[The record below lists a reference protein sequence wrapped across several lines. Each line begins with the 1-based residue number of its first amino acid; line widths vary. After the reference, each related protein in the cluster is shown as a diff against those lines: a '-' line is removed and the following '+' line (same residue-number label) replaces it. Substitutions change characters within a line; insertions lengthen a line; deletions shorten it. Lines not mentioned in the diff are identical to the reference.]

1 MSCDKK
7 TGRLYHVH
15 LQFGGSTFIF
25 SLLAFS
31 FVFPFVFAIEFVFV
45 FETDEAVAG
54 GGRLYIYNSE
64 DVLFPLE
71 NILKEIDMA
80 FVVEGVLLRMND
92 ISVKDIFVTHSIW
105 KNKPKFVTFPDV
117 TTEILKTEDQILDKS

>member
-25 SLLAFS
+25 NLLVFS
-31 FVFPFVFAIEFVFV
+31 FVFVFV
-45 FETDEAVAG
+45 FKTDEAVAG

>member
-54 GGRLYIYNSE
+54 GGSLYIYNSE

-71 NILKEIDMA
+71 NTLKEMDMP
-80 FVVEGVLLRMND
+80 FVLESVL
-92 ISVKDIFVTHSIW
+92 F
-105 KNKPKFVTFPDV
+105 KN
-117 TTEILKTEDQILDKS
+117 E

>member
-1 MSCDKK
+1 MRYDKK
-7 TGRLYHVH
+7 TGRLY
-15 LQFGGSTFIF
+15 TY
-25 SLLAFS
+25 SLVGVLLYFYCS
-31 FVFPFVFAIEFVFV
+31 SLVSLFVFVFAFSFVFV

-92 ISVKDIFVTHSIW
+92 ISMKDIFVTHSIW

>member
-25 SLLAFS
+25 NLLVFS
-31 FVFPFVFAIEFVFV
+31 FVFVFV
-45 FETDEAVAG
+45 FKTDEAVAG

-80 FVVEGVLLRMND
+80 FVVEGVL
-92 ISVKDIFVTHSIW
+92 F
-105 KNKPKFVTFPDV
+105 KN
-117 TTEILKTEDQILDKS
+117 E

>member
-1 MSCDKK
+1 MRYDKK
-7 TGRLYHVH
+7 TGRLY
-15 LQFGGSTFIF
+15 TY
-25 SLLAFS
+25 SLVGVLLYFYCS
-31 FVFPFVFAIEFVFV
+31 SLVSLFVFVFAFSFVFV

-80 FVVEGVLLRMND
+80 FVVEGVFFTN
-92 ISVKDIFVTHSIW
+92 
-105 KNKPKFVTFPDV
+105 
-117 TTEILKTEDQILDKS
+117 E

>member
-1 MSCDKK
+1 MRCAKK
-7 TGRLYHVH
+7 TGRLY
-15 LQFGGSTFIF
+15 T
-25 SLLAFS
+25 S
-31 FVFPFVFAIEFVFV
+31 FVFVFAFSFVFV

-54 GGRLYIYNSE
+54 GGSLYIYNSE